1 MNLRSIFGNI
11 IQGFS
16 SHEEP
21 NETLSGALAYG
32 MGSLIF
38 EKHINIDSS
47 KYTINKYSVTPRNF
61 IKWLTNLNHAI
72 ILSGNIKNRD
82 KNLNKEQKD
91 ISKFKRGTYLKIF
104 TLRKEI

>member
-1 MNLRSIFGNI
+1 M
-11 IQGFS
+11 
-16 SHEEP
+16 
-21 NETLSGALAYG
+21 SGAFYG

-91 ISKFKRGTYLKIF
+91 ISKFKEELT
-104 TLRKEI
+104 